1 MIRAGFKFP
10 DENDSDEDYKN
21 SLKKMIKL
29 ISITKPLVE
38 GIETA
43 NDLIAY
49 CARVSSPQNQLNTET
64 ADKLLRYCL
73 KHKHFSIFE
82 QVSCGFEIETTRDI
96 GRQILRHKSFSFQ
109 EFSQRYA
116 QAAEEPIFREC
127 RIQDKKNRQSSF
139 LTEDEVLANWWV
151 EVQDKTW
158 ENAYAT
164 YENALNLG
172 VAKEQ
177 ARALLPEGMVKT
189 RLYITGT
196 LRSFIHWIMVRAGK
210 ETQKEHRDIAKS
222 AAKILEEHFPFLK
235 EVFAPIYS
243 DDYSAES

>member
-1 MIRAGFKFP
+1 
-10 DENDSDEDYKN
+10 
-21 SLKKMIKL
+21 MIKL
-29 ISITKPLVE
+29 ISITKPLIE

-64 ADKLLRYCL
+64 AGKLLTYCL

-116 QAAEEPIFREC
+116 QAAETPIFREC
-127 RIQDKKNRQSSF
+127 RLQDVKNRQSSIPAGF
-139 LTEDEVLANWWV
+139 GEKNNLWNQL
-151 EVQDKTW
+151 QDDIWHNSYSAYEKAL
-158 ENAYAT
+158 EN
-164 YENALNLG
+164 G
-172 VAKEQ
+172 IAKEQ

-189 RLYITGT
+189 KMYLTGT

-210 ETQKEHRDIAKS
+210 ETQKEHRIIAKS
-222 AAKILEEHFPFLK
+222 AAKILEEQFPFLM
-235 EVFAPIYS
+235 EVFSPIYS
-243 DDYSAES
+243 NDYSAES

>member
-1 MIRAGFKFP
+1 
-10 DENDSDEDYKN
+10 
-21 SLKKMIKL
+21 MIKL
-29 ISITKPLVE
+29 ISITQPLVE
-38 GIETA
+38 GIQTA

-49 CARVSSPQNQLNTET
+49 CARISSPQNQLNTET

-127 RIQDKKNRQSSF
+127 RLQDLKNRQSS
-139 LTEDEVLANWWV
+139 TPTKDEDLNSWWETLQSV
-151 EVQDKTW
+151 VWND
-158 ENAYAT
+158 AYRK
-164 YENALNLG
+164 YEAALCLG
-172 VAKEQ
+172 IAKEQ

-189 RLYITGT
+189 RMYMTGP
-196 LRSFIHWIMVRAGK
+196 LRSFLTWIMVRAGK

-235 EVFAPIYS
+235 EVFAPIY
-243 DDYSAES
+243 DDNYSAEQ

>member
-1 MIRAGFKFP
+1 
-10 DENDSDEDYKN
+10 
-21 SLKKMIKL
+21 MIKL

-127 RIQDKKNRQSSF
+127 RLQDKKNRQSSHS
-139 LTEDEVLANWWV
+139 TDDLATIDWWT
-151 EVQDKTW
+151 EVQNTTW
-158 ENAYAT
+158 SDAYAN
-164 YENALNLG
+164 YEQALALG
-172 VAKEQ
+172 IAKEQ

-189 RLYITGT
+189 RMYVTGS
-196 LRSFIHWIMVRAGK
+196 LRSFITWIMVRAGK

-222 AAKILEEHFPFLK
+222 AAAILEEHFPFLR
-235 EVFAPIYS
+235 EVFQPIYS
-243 DDYSAES
+243 SEYSAES

>member
-1 MIRAGFKFP
+1 
-10 DENDSDEDYKN
+10 
-21 SLKKMIKL
+21 MIKL

-49 CARVSSPQNQLNTET
+49 CARISSPQNQFRTET
-64 ADKLLRYCL
+64 APKLLSYCL

-127 RIQDKKNRQSSF
+127 RMQDSKNRQSSNTTDDAD
-139 LTEDEVLANWWV
+139 LVDWWTEK
-151 EVQDKTW
+151 QDAIW
-158 ENAYAT
+158 DHAYRA
-164 YENALNLG
+164 YEDALDAG
-172 VAKEQ
+172 IAKEQ

-189 RLYITGT
+189 RMYVTGS
-196 LRSFIHWIMVRAGK
+196 LRSFITWIMVRAGK
-210 ETQKEHRDIAKS
+210 ETQKEHRKIAKS
-222 AAKILEEHFPFLK
+222 AAKILEEHFEFLK
-235 EVFAPIYS
+235 EVFAPIH
-243 DDYSAES
+243 DDNYSAEQ

>member
-1 MIRAGFKFP
+1 
-10 DENDSDEDYKN
+10 
-21 SLKKMIKL
+21 MIKL
-29 ISITKPLVE
+29 ISITKPLIE
-38 GIETA
+38 GIDTA
-43 NDLIAY
+43 NDLVAY

-82 QVSCGFEIETTRDI
+82 QVSCGFEVETTRDI

-127 RIQDKKNRQSSF
+127 RMQDSKNRQSSN
-139 LTEDEVLANWWV
+139 LTEDALLIDWWTKK
-151 EVQDKTW
+151 QGDIW
-158 ENAYAT
+158 ENAYRA
-164 YENALNLG
+164 YEDALDAG
-172 VAKEQ
+172 IAKEQ

-189 RLYITGT
+189 RMYVTGS
-196 LRSFIHWIMVRAGK
+196 LRSFITWIMVRAGK

-222 AAKILEEHFPFLK
+222 AAKILEEHFEFLK
-235 EVFAPIYS
+235 EVFASIY
-243 DDYSAES
+243 DDNSSAEQ

>member
-1 MIRAGFKFP
+1 
-10 DENDSDEDYKN
+10 
-21 SLKKMIKL
+21 MIKL
-29 ISITKPLVE
+29 ISITQPLIE
-38 GIETA
+38 GINTA

-116 QAAEEPIFREC
+116 QAAEEPVFREC
-127 RIQDKKNRQSSF
+127 RMQDSKNRQSSN
-139 LTEDEVLANWWV
+139 LTEDTSLINWWA
-151 EVQDKTW
+151 QKQ
-158 ENAYAT
+158 ENIWDDAYRA
-164 YENALNLG
+164 YEDAIDAG
-172 VAKEQ
+172 IAKEQ

-189 RLYITGT
+189 RMYVTGP
-196 LRSFIHWIMVRAGK
+196 LRSFLTWIIVRTGK

-235 EVFAPIYS
+235 EVFAPIY
-243 DDYSAES
+243 DDNYSAEQ

>member
-1 MIRAGFKFP
+1 
-10 DENDSDEDYKN
+10 
-21 SLKKMIKL
+21 MIKL

-116 QAAEEPIFREC
+116 QAAEEPVFREC
-127 RIQDKKNRQSSF
+127 RLQDKKNRQSSHP
-139 LTEDEVLANWWV
+139 TNDEEQNQWWKML
-151 EVQDKTW
+151 QDSIW
-158 ENAYAT
+158 DNSYFAY
-164 YENALNLG
+164 EEALKAG
-172 VAKEQ
+172 IAKEQ

-189 RLYITGT
+189 RMYVTGS
-196 LRSFIHWIMVRAGK
+196 LRSFITWIMVRAGK
-210 ETQKEHRDIAKS
+210 ETQKEHREIAKS

-235 EVFAPIYS
+235 EVFASVY
-243 DDYSAES
+243 DECYSAEQ

>member
-1 MIRAGFKFP
+1 
-10 DENDSDEDYKN
+10 
-21 SLKKMIKL
+21 MIKL
-29 ISITKPLVE
+29 ISITQPLIE
-38 GIETA
+38 GINTA
-43 NDLIAY
+43 NELISYA
-49 CARVSSPQNQLNTET
+49 ARVSSPKNQLNTET

-116 QAAEEPIFREC
+116 QAAEEPIIREC
-127 RIQDKKNRQSSF
+127 RMQDKKNRQSSN
-139 LTEDEVLANWWV
+139 LSEDSSLIDWWTKK
-151 EVQDKTW
+151 QNDIW
-158 ENAYAT
+158 ENAYRA
-164 YENALNLG
+164 YEDALDAG
-172 VAKEQ
+172 IAKEQ

-189 RLYITGT
+189 RMYITGP
-196 LRSFIHWIMVRAGK
+196 LRSFLTWIIVRAGK

-235 EVFAPIYS
+235 EVFEPIY
-243 DDYSAES
+243 DENYSAESNA

>member
-1 MIRAGFKFP
+1 
-10 DENDSDEDYKN
+10 
-21 SLKKMIKL
+21 MIKL

-49 CARVSSPQNQLNTET
+49 CARVSSPQNQFKTET
-64 ADKLLRYCL
+64 ASKLLSYCL

-116 QAAEEPIFREC
+116 QAAEEPVFREC
-127 RIQDKKNRQSSF
+127 RLQDQKNRQSSNTTDDKN
-139 LTEDEVLANWWV
+139 LLWWW
-151 EVQDKTW
+151 EQTQDAIW
-158 ENAYAT
+158 DSAYLC
-164 YENALNLG
+164 YQEALKSG
-172 VAKEQ
+172 IAKEQ

-189 RLYITGT
+189 RMYVTGS

-210 ETQKEHRDIAKS
+210 ETQKEHREIAKS
-222 AAKILEEHFPFLK
+222 AAKILEEHFDFLK

-243 DDYSAES
+243 NDYSAES

>member
-1 MIRAGFKFP
+1 
-10 DENDSDEDYKN
+10 
-21 SLKKMIKL
+21 MIKL

-43 NDLIAY
+43 NSLIAY
-49 CARVSSPQNQLNTET
+49 CARISSPQNQLNVDT

-127 RIQDKKNRQSSF
+127 RTQDSKNRQSSNPSTDF
-139 LTEDEVLANWWV
+139 GLIDWWTDT
-151 EVQDKTW
+151 QDKVFAD
-158 ENAYAT
+158 AYAE
-164 YENALNLG
+164 YERALEKG
-172 VAKEQ
+172 IAKEQ
-177 ARALLPEGMVKT
+177 ARALLPEGMIKT
-189 RLYITGT
+189 RMFVTGN
-196 LRSFIHWIMVRAGK
+196 LRSFITWIMVRAGK

-235 EVFAPIYS
+235 EVFLEIYS
-243 DDYSAES
+243 DEYSAES

>member
-1 MIRAGFKFP
+1 
-10 DENDSDEDYKN
+10 
-21 SLKKMIKL
+21 MIKL

-127 RIQDKKNRQSSF
+127 RIQDKKNRQSSYS
-139 LTEDEVLANWWV
+139 TNDASIVDWWT
-151 EVQDKTW
+151 EVQDATW
-158 ENAYAT
+158 SDAYAN
-164 YENALNLG
+164 YEQAISLG
-172 VAKEQ
+172 IAKEQ

-189 RLYITGT
+189 KMYLTGS

-222 AAKILEEHFPFLK
+222 AAAILEEHFPFLK

-243 DDYSAES
+243 SDYSAES

>member
-1 MIRAGFKFP
+1 
-10 DENDSDEDYKN
+10 
-21 SLKKMIKL
+21 MIKL
-29 ISITKPLVE
+29 ISITKPLIE
-38 GIETA
+38 GINTA
-43 NDLIAY
+43 NELIAY
-49 CARVSSPQNQLNTET
+49 AARVSSPQNQLNTET

-127 RIQDKKNRQSSF
+127 RLQDKKNRQSSIPSGF
-139 LTEDEVLANWWV
+139 GKENDLWNKL
-151 EVQDKTW
+151 QDDIWHNSYEAYKT
-158 ENAYAT
+158 
-164 YENALNLG
+164 ALDAG
-172 VAKEQ
+172 IAKEQ

-189 RLYITGT
+189 RMYITGP
-196 LRSFIHWIMVRAGK
+196 LRSFLTWIMVRAGK
-210 ETQKEHRDIAKS
+210 ETQKEHKDIAKS

-235 EVFAPIYS
+235 EVFEPIY
-243 DDYSAES
+243 DENYSAESNA

>member
-1 MIRAGFKFP
+1 
-10 DENDSDEDYKN
+10 
-21 SLKKMIKL
+21 MIKL
-29 ISITKPLVE
+29 ISITKPIIE
-38 GIETA
+38 GVETA

-49 CARVSSPQNQLNTET
+49 CARVSSPQNQLNLDT

-127 RIQDKKNRQSSF
+127 RLQDLKNRQSSNA
-139 LTEDEVLANWWV
+139 TKDESIVNWWA
-151 EVQDKTW
+151 EVQEAMWSD
-158 ENAYAT
+158 AYAN
-164 YENALNLG
+164 YEQALSIG
-172 VAKEQ
+172 IAKEQ

-189 RLYITGT
+189 RLYMTGT

-210 ETQKEHRDIAKS
+210 ETQKEHREIAKS
-222 AAKILEEHFPFLK
+222 AAKILEEHFSFLK
-235 EVFAPIYS
+235 EVFEPIHKHN
-243 DDYSAES
+243 YSAES

>member
-1 MIRAGFKFP
+1 
-10 DENDSDEDYKN
+10 
-21 SLKKMIKL
+21 MIKL

-116 QAAEEPIFREC
+116 QAAEEPVFREC
-127 RIQDKKNRQSSF
+127 RLQDKKNRQSSYS
-139 LTEDEVLANWWV
+139 TDDLATVNWWT
-151 EVQDKTW
+151 EVQDTTW
-158 ENAYAT
+158 SDAYAN
-164 YENALNLG
+164 YEQALSLG
-172 VAKEQ
+172 IAKEQ

-189 RLYITGT
+189 RLYMTGT
-196 LRSFIHWIMVRAGK
+196 LRSFIHWIFVRAGK

-222 AAKILEEHFPFLK
+222 AAKILEEHFSFLE

-243 DDYSAES
+243 EDYSAEQ

>member
-1 MIRAGFKFP
+1 
-10 DENDSDEDYKN
+10 
-21 SLKKMIKL
+21 MIKL
-29 ISITKPLVE
+29 ISITQPLIE
-38 GIETA
+38 GIKTA

-116 QAAEEPIFREC
+116 QAVEEPIFREC
-127 RIQDKKNRQSSF
+127 RLQDSKNRQSSIPAG
-139 LTEDEVLANWWV
+139 LGEKNDLWNKL
-151 EVQDKTW
+151 QDDIW
-158 ENAYAT
+158 HNSYSAY
-164 YENALNLG
+164 EKALESG
-172 VAKEQ
+172 IAKEQ

-189 RLYITGT
+189 RMYITGS
-196 LRSFIHWIMVRAGK
+196 LRSFLTWIMVRAGK
-210 ETQKEHRDIAKS
+210 ETQKEHRIIAKS
-222 AAKILEEHFPFLK
+222 AAKILEEHFPFLV
-235 EVFAPIYS
+235 EVFAPIHN
-243 DDYSAES
+243 DNYSAES

>member
-1 MIRAGFKFP
+1 
-10 DENDSDEDYKN
+10 
-21 SLKKMIKL
+21 MIKL

-49 CARVSSPQNQLNTET
+49 CARVSSPHNQLNTET

-127 RIQDKKNRQSSF
+127 RVQDKKNRQSSHS
-139 LTEDEVLANWWV
+139 TNDASIVDWWT
-151 EVQDKTW
+151 EVQDTTW
-158 ENAYAT
+158 SDAYAN
-164 YENALNLG
+164 YEQAISLG
-172 VAKEQ
+172 IAKEQ

-189 RLYITGT
+189 KMYLTGS

-222 AAKILEEHFPFLK
+222 AAAILEEHFPFLK

-243 DDYSAES
+243 SDYSSEN

>member
-1 MIRAGFKFP
+1 
-10 DENDSDEDYKN
+10 
-21 SLKKMIKL
+21 MIKL
-29 ISITKPLVE
+29 ISITKPLIE
-38 GIETA
+38 GIKTA

-49 CARVSSPQNQLNTET
+49 CARVSSPQNQFKTET
-64 ADKLLRYCL
+64 ASKLLSYCL

-116 QAAEEPIFREC
+116 QATEEPIIREC
-127 RIQDKKNRQSSF
+127 RIQDKKNRQSSYSSDDTS
-139 LTEDEVLANWWV
+139 LIDWWT
-151 EVQDKTW
+151 EVQDTTW
-158 ENAYAT
+158 DDAYAN
-164 YENALNLG
+164 YEQALSLG
-172 VAKEQ
+172 IAKEQ

-189 RLYITGT
+189 KMYLTGT

-235 EVFAPIYS
+235 EVFEPIY
-243 DDYSAES
+243 DENYSAESNA

>member
-1 MIRAGFKFP
+1 
-10 DENDSDEDYKN
+10 
-21 SLKKMIKL
+21 MIKL

-49 CARVSSPQNQLNTET
+49 CARVSSPQNQFKTET
-64 ADKLLRYCL
+64 ASKLLSYCL

-116 QAAEEPIFREC
+116 QAAEEPVFREC
-127 RIQDKKNRQSSF
+127 RLQDQKNRQSSYKTDD
-139 LTEDEVLANWWV
+139 LSLVDWWT
-151 EVQDKTW
+151 EVQDVTW
-158 ENAYAT
+158 SDAYAN
-164 YENALNLG
+164 YEQAISLG
-172 VAKEQ
+172 IAKEQ
-177 ARALLPEGMVKT
+177 ARTLLPEGMVRT
-189 RLYITGT
+189 RMYITGS

-210 ETQKEHRDIAKS
+210 ETQKEHREIAKS
-222 AAKILEEHFPFLK
+222 AAKILEEYFDFLK

>member
-1 MIRAGFKFP
+1 
-10 DENDSDEDYKN
+10 
-21 SLKKMIKL
+21 MIKL

-49 CARVSSPQNQLNTET
+49 CARVSSPQNQLNTGT
-64 ADKLLRYCL
+64 ADKLLSYCL

-116 QAAEEPIFREC
+116 QAAETPIFREC
-127 RIQDKKNRQSSF
+127 RIQDLKNRQSSN
-139 LTEDEVLANWWV
+139 LSEDKSLIDWWSKKQ
-151 EVQDKTW
+151 EDIW
-158 ENAYAT
+158 DDAYEA
-164 YENALNLG
+164 YEEAIDAG
-172 VAKEQ
+172 IAKEQ

-189 RLYITGT
+189 KMYLTGT

-210 ETQKEHRDIAKS
+210 ETQKEHRIIAKS
-222 AAKILEEHFPFLK
+222 AAKILEEYFEFLK
-235 EVFAPIYS
+235 EVFKPIH
-243 DDYSAES
+243 DDNYSAEN

>member
-1 MIRAGFKFP
+1 
-10 DENDSDEDYKN
+10 
-21 SLKKMIKL
+21 MIKL

-49 CARVSSPQNQLNTET
+49 CARISSPQNQLNTET
-64 ADKLLRYCL
+64 APKLLSYCL

-116 QAAEEPIFREC
+116 QAAETPIFREC
-127 RIQDKKNRQSSF
+127 RMQDQKNRQSSNI
-139 LTEDEVLANWWV
+139 TDDDNINDWW
-151 EVQDKTW
+151 ELVQNSVWDA
-158 ENAYAT
+158 AYDC
-164 YENALNLG
+164 YEKALG
-172 VAKEQ
+172 SGIAKEQ

-189 RLYITGT
+189 RMYITGS
-196 LRSFIHWIMVRAGK
+196 LRSFITWIMVRAGK
-210 ETQKEHRDIAKS
+210 ETQKEHRIIAKS
-222 AAKILEEHFPFLK
+222 AAKILEEHFEFLK
-235 EVFAPIYS
+235 EVFKPIH
-243 DDYSAES
+243 DDNYSAEN

>member
-1 MIRAGFKFP
+1 
-10 DENDSDEDYKN
+10 
-21 SLKKMIKL
+21 MIKL

-116 QAAEEPIFREC
+116 QAAETPIFREC
-127 RIQDKKNRQSSF
+127 RLQDSKNRQSSIS
-139 LTEDEVLANWWV
+139 TEDDETNNWWKV
-151 EVQDKTW
+151 LQDNVW
-158 ENAYAT
+158 NDAYRK
-164 YENALNLG
+164 YEAALSLG
-172 VAKEQ
+172 IAKEQ
-177 ARALLPEGMVKT
+177 ARAILPEGMVKT
-189 RLYITGT
+189 RMYITGS
-196 LRSFIHWIMVRAGK
+196 LRSFLTWIMVRAGK

-222 AAKILEEHFPFLK
+222 VAKILEEHFPFLV

-243 DDYSAES
+243 SDYSAES

>member
-1 MIRAGFKFP
+1 
-10 DENDSDEDYKN
+10 
-21 SLKKMIKL
+21 MIKL
-29 ISITKPLVE
+29 ISITKPLIE

-127 RIQDKKNRQSSF
+127 RIQDKKNRQSSHAANEPS
-139 LTEDEVLANWWV
+139 LEDWWT
-151 EVQDKTW
+151 EVQDATW
-158 ENAYAT
+158 YDAYSN
-164 YENALNLG
+164 YEQALSLG
-172 VAKEQ
+172 IAKEQ

-189 RLYITGT
+189 RMYITGS
-196 LRSFIHWIMVRAGK
+196 LRSFLTWIMVRAGK

-222 AAKILEEHFPFLK
+222 AAKILEEHFPFLM

-243 DDYSAES
+243 NDYSAES

>member
-1 MIRAGFKFP
+1 
-10 DENDSDEDYKN
+10 
-21 SLKKMIKL
+21 MIKL

-43 NDLIAY
+43 NDLVAY

-139 LTEDEVLANWWV
+139 LTEDEKLEDCWQTVQA
-151 EVQDKTW
+151 EVWDR
-158 ENAYAT
+158 AYSK
-164 YENALNLG
+164 YEWMLSLG

-189 RLYITGT
+189 RMYITGS
-196 LRSFIHWIMVRAGK
+196 LRSFLTWIMVRAGK

-222 AAKILEEHFPFLK
+222 AAKILEEYFPFLV

-243 DDYSAES
+243 NDYSAES

>member
-1 MIRAGFKFP
+1 
-10 DENDSDEDYKN
+10 
-21 SLKKMIKL
+21 MIKL
-29 ISITKPLVE
+29 ISITKPLIE
-38 GIETA
+38 GVNTA

-49 CARVSSPQNQLNTET
+49 AARVSSPQNQLNTET

-127 RIQDKKNRQSSF
+127 RLQDKKNRQSSNVTDDNE
-139 LTEDEVLANWWV
+139 LNEWWKGL
-151 EVQDKTW
+151 QDSIW
-158 ENAYAT
+158 DNSYFAY
-164 YENALNLG
+164 EEALKSG
-172 VAKEQ
+172 IAKEQ

-189 RLYITGT
+189 RMYLTGN
-196 LRSFIHWIMVRAGK
+196 LRSFITWIMVRAGK

-222 AAKILEEHFPFLK
+222 AAKILEEHFEFLK
-235 EVFAPIYS
+235 EVFAPIY
-243 DDYSAES
+243 DDNYSAEQ

>member
-1 MIRAGFKFP
+1 
-10 DENDSDEDYKN
+10 
-21 SLKKMIKL
+21 MIKL

-127 RIQDKKNRQSSF
+127 RIQDKKNRQSSHP
-139 LTEDEVLANWWV
+139 TNDASIVDWWT
-151 EVQDKTW
+151 EVQDATW
-158 ENAYAT
+158 SDAYAN
-164 YENALNLG
+164 YEQAISLG
-172 VAKEQ
+172 IAKEQ

-189 RLYITGT
+189 KMYLTGS

-222 AAKILEEHFPFLK
+222 AAAILEEHFPFLK

-243 DDYSAES
+243 SDYSAES

>member
-1 MIRAGFKFP
+1 
-10 DENDSDEDYKN
+10 
-21 SLKKMIKL
+21 MIKL
-29 ISITKPLVE
+29 ISITKPLIE
-38 GIETA
+38 GINTA

-49 CARVSSPQNQLNTET
+49 AARVSSPQNQLNTET

-116 QAAEEPIFREC
+116 QAAENPVFREC
-127 RIQDKKNRQSSF
+127 RLQDSKNRQSS
-139 LTEDEVLANWWV
+139 LATDNDELNDWWLDT
-151 EVQDKTW
+151 QFYQWKH
-158 ENAYAT
+158 AYEL
-164 YENALNLG
+164 YEESLKRG

-189 RLYITGT
+189 KMYLTGT
-196 LRSFIHWIMVRAGK
+196 LRSCITWIMVRAGK

-222 AAKILEEHFPFLK
+222 AAKILEEHFEFLK
-235 EVFAPIYS
+235 EVFAPIY
-243 DDYSAES
+243 DDNYSAEQ